1 MTLLGTIVVGIALL
15 LGALNGLRRGATK
28 EVMALVG
35 VLLGALLTTM
45 WAARWGVVI
54 TQRTGWEQTTGQWL
68 GSMVLLWVTALFSG
82 YSSASLLPRSAARL
96 STLQRIAGAVLGLI
110 NASLLVGLSLRFTQT
125 LIYGEAGNDIE
136 MTWIR
141 TGIASQFL
149 LDRFDIL
156 VLGAAWTFA
165 VISLIVMLFK
175 LIQKFFAA
183 SRQVPPAP
191 AKPVGT
197 PKPTGEG
204 AVIRDTPPAQP
215 THSSTTAAPG
225 MERSFLDK
233 PGGAP
238 GRH

>member
-1 MTLLGTIVVGIALL
+1 MTLLGTVVVGIALL
-15 LGALNGLRRGATK
+15 IGALNGLRRGATK

-45 WAARWGVVI
+45 WADRWGVVI
-54 TQRTGWEQTTGQWL
+54 TQRTGWEQTTGEWI

-82 YSSASLLPRSAARL
+82 YSSASLLPRPAVRL

-110 NASLLVGLSLRFTQT
+110 NASLLVGLSLRFTQA
-125 LIYGEAGNDIE
+125 LIYGEVGNDVE

-141 TGIASQFL
+141 TGIASRFL
-149 LDRFDIL
+149 LDHFDIL

-175 LIQKFFAA
+175 LIQKFFAV
-183 SRQVPPAP
+183 SRQAPAAP
-191 AKPVGT
+191 AKPAGT
-197 PKPTGEG
+197 PKPTGDG
-204 AVIRDTPPAQP
+204 AVIRDTPLAQP
-215 THSSTTAAPG
+215 TQPATTVAPG
-225 MERSFLDK
+225 KERSFLDK

-238 GRH
+238 GR